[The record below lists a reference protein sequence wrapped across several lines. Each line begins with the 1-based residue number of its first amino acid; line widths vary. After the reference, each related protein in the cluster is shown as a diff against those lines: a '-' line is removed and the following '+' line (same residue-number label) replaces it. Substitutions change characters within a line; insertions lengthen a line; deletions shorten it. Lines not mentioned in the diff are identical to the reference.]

1 MWLSMDMGKNTATF
15 LFLTVLGILAALNSC
30 GSSSDTGEVVESVTV
45 GESLEETP
53 TVVAEPTAVQQTQ
66 ESRTQ
71 EMAEENSQEKEKEGE
86 EYVVAFRFPNEWVNA
101 EGLGEGILQP
111 LGDAAL
117 PEGFVEEE
125 YLVTGEAISYV
136 SEDLVGSDGFWTVE
150 EDSTAAYKTRMIFRY
165 PPAELFSGVV
175 IVEWFNVTAGV
186 DNSIDW
192 SYLSEEIGRSG
203 HAYVGVSAQYVGV
216 MGRDTGRIPQGL
228 IDTRGL
234 PVRDPARYGDL
245 VHPGDAYSFD
255 IFSQAA
261 IASLTILASPEYGL
275 PATSVIAA
283 GQSQSAGF
291 LTAYVN
297 AVHPIVD
304 IFHGFLIHGR
314 GDGAP
319 NPSVN
324 DSLENVLIRTD
335 VNVPVMIYETETD
348 LTVLQYVNAR
358 QEDADNIRTW
368 EVAGAAHAD
377 TYSITYP
384 RGFPRQASIGAA
396 LGCDGLINDGPQH
409 ETLQAALHHLITW
422 VTKDVLPPAAPRI
435 EVSMEGEPV
444 IVRDEMG
451 IAIGG
456 VRTPPVDVPLRI
468 LVGDPGSSEGFCFL
482 FGQTFDINLET
493 LQGMYPTLN
502 AYVEAL
508 EAAANESVASGW
520 LLPKDAE
527 IMIEEETRRAEKAGL
542 E

>member
-1 MWLSMDMGKNTATF
+1 VLVGKKSTPFLS
-15 LFLTVLGILAALNSC
+15 LYILCALVVFSGC
-30 GSSSDTGEVVESVTV
+30 GPSTETGLEAESVTV
-45 GESLEETP
+45 GESRKETP
-53 TVVAEPTAVQQTQ
+53 TAVAEPTTVQEPQ
-66 ESRTQ
+66 ESETQ
-71 EMAEENSQEKEKEGE
+71 EMTEENSQEEQEE
-86 EYVVAFRFPNEWVNA
+86 EYVVAFRFPNEWA
-101 EGLGEGILQP
+101 SADGLGEGILQP

-117 PEGFVEEE
+117 PTGFVEDE
-125 YLVTGEAISYV
+125 YLVSGQAVSYV
-136 SEDLVGSDGFWTVE
+136 SEGPVTTDGFWTVT
-150 EDSTAAYKTRMIFRY
+150 EDSTAAYRTRMIFRY
-165 PPAELFSGVV
+165 PPAEQFSGVV

-234 PVRDPARYGDL
+234 PVRDQARYGNL

-261 IASLTILASPEYGL
+261 VASLTILASPEYGL
-275 PATSVIAA
+275 PATSVVAA

-291 LTAYVN
+291 LTSYLN
-297 AVHPIVD
+297 AVHPLVD
-304 IFHGFLIHGR
+304 IFDGFLIHGR

-319 NPSVN
+319 NPSVES
-324 DSLENVLIRTD
+324 SLENVLIRTD
-335 VNVPVMIYETETD
+335 VNVPVLIYETETD
-348 LTVLQYVNAR
+348 LTVLEYANAR

-409 ETLQAALHHLITW
+409 ETLQAALHHFITW
-422 VTKDVLPPAAPRI
+422 VREGVVPPVAPRI
-435 EVSMEGEPV
+435 EVSMEGGLE
-444 IVRDEMG
+444 IIRDEMG

-456 VRTPPVDVPLRI
+456 VRTPPVEAPLRI
-468 LVGDPGSSEGFCFL
+468 LIGDPGSSEGFCFL
-482 FGQTFDINLET
+482 FGQTFDIDLET
-493 LQGMYPTLN
+493 LQGMYPSLGS
-502 AYVEAL
+502 YVEAL
-508 EAAANESVASGW
+508 EAAADESVTNGW
-520 LLPKDAE
+520 LLQADAE
-527 IMIEEETRRAEKAGL
+527 IMIEEETERAISFGL
-542 E
+542 LE

>member
-1 MWLSMDMGKNTATF
+1 MGKKWATF
-15 LFLTVLGILAALNSC
+15 LPACALC
-30 GSSSDTGEVVESVTV
+30 VVTV
-45 GESLEETP
+45 FSACSSTTNEEIIAGDTPAPESEEKIP
-53 TVVAEPTAVQQTQ
+53 SPVPEPAIE
-66 ESRTQ
+66 ESESP
-71 EMAEENSQEKEKEGE
+71 EMTEDEPMEEHDDEHE
-86 EYVVAFRFPNEWVNA
+86 VAFRFPNEWVPA
-101 EGLGEGILQP
+101 DGMGEGILQP

-125 YLVTGEAISYV
+125 YLFAGEAVSYV
-136 SEDLVGSDGFWTVE
+136 PEGPVSSDGFWSVTE
-150 EDSTAAYKTRMIFRY
+150 GSAAAYKTRMIFRY
-165 PPAELFSGVV
+165 PPPEQFSGVV

-203 HAYVGVSAQYVGV
+203 HAYVGVSAQYIGV

-234 PVRDPARYGDL
+234 PVRDPDRYGDL

-255 IFSQAA
+255 IFSQATV
-261 IASLTILASPEYGL
+261 ASLAILASPDYNL
-275 PATSVIAA
+275 PATSVVAA

-291 LTAYVN
+291 LTSYVN
-297 AVHPIVD
+297 AVHPLVN
-304 IFHGFLIHGR
+304 IFDGFLIHGR

-319 NPSVN
+319 NPSVDN
-324 DSLENVLIRTD
+324 SLENVLIRTD

-348 LTVLQYVNAR
+348 LTVLQYANAR
-358 QEDADNIRTW
+358 QEDGNNIRTW

-409 ETLQAALHHLITW
+409 ETLQAALHHFIAW
-422 VTKDVLPPAAPRI
+422 VQEGVVPPSAPRI
-435 EVSMEGEPV
+435 ETTMEGDPV

-456 VRTPPVDVPLRI
+456 VRTPPVDAPLRI
-468 LVGDPGSSEGFCFL
+468 LIGDPGSSEGFCFL
-482 FGQTFDINLET
+482 FGQTFDIDLET
-493 LQGMYPTLN
+493 LQGIYPSLN

-508 EAAANESVASGW
+508 EAAADESVANGW
-520 LLPKDAE
+520 LLPEDAE

-542 E
+542 Q

>member
-1 MWLSMDMGKNTATF
+1 MGKNWAAF
-15 LFLTVLGILAALNSC
+15 LPAYALCIITVFSACSSTNNEESNIDSVPTTESAEEEASPEPEPAA
-30 GSSSDTGEVVESVTV
+30 VE
-45 GESLEETP
+45 ES
-53 TVVAEPTAVQQTQ
+53 EP
-66 ESRTQ
+66 Q
-71 EMAEENSQEKEKEGE
+71 EMNEEEPMEGHDEKYE
-86 EYVVAFRFPNEWVNA
+86 VAFRFPNEWVPA
-101 EGLGEGILQP
+101 DGLGEDILQP
-111 LGDAAL
+111 LGDSAL
-117 PEGFVEEE
+117 PEGFSEEE
-125 YLVTGEAISYV
+125 YLVAGEAVSYV
-136 SEDLVGSDGFWTVE
+136 PEGPVASDGFWTVTE
-150 EDSTAAYKTRMIFRY
+150 NSAAAYKTRMILRH
-165 PPAELFSGVV
+165 PPAEQFSGVV
-175 IVEWFNVTAGV
+175 VVEWFNVTAGV

-192 SYLSEEIGRSG
+192 SYLSEEIGRQG

-234 PVRDPARYGDL
+234 PVRDPDRYGDL

-255 IFSQAA
+255 IFSQATVA
-261 IASLTILASPEYGL
+261 GLSILASPEYGL
-275 PATSVIAA
+275 PATSVVAA

-297 AVHPIVD
+297 AVHPLVD
-304 IFHGFLIHGR
+304 IFDGFLIHGR

-319 NPSVN
+319 NPSVD

-335 VNVPVMIYETETD
+335 VNVPVLIYETETD

-358 QEDADNIRTW
+358 QDDADNIRTW

-409 ETLQAALHHLITW
+409 ETLQAALHHFVAW
-422 VTKDVLPPAAPRI
+422 VQNGVIPPAAPRI
-435 EVSMEGEPV
+435 EVSMGEEPV

-456 VRTPPVDVPLRI
+456 VRTPPVEAPLRI
-468 LVGDPGSSEGFCFL
+468 LIGDPGSSEGFCFL
-482 FGQTFDINLET
+482 FGQTFDIDLGT
-493 LQGMYPTLN
+493 LQGMYSSLAT
-502 AYVEAL
+502 YIEAL
-508 EAAANESVASGW
+508 TAAADESVANGW
-520 LLPKDAE
+520 LLPEDAE
-527 IMIEEETRRAEKAGL
+527 IMVEEETRRAEKAGL

>member
-1 MWLSMDMGKNTATF
+1 MGKNSATF
-15 LFLTVLGILAALNSC
+15 LFLSVLGIWATLTSC
-30 GSSSDTGEVVESVTV
+30 GSNSNTGEAAESVTV
-45 GESLEETP
+45 GESRQETP
-53 TVVAEPTAVQQTQ
+53 TAVAEPTTVQETQ
-66 ESRTQ
+66 ESETP
-71 EMAEENSQEKEKEGE
+71 EIVEEKSQEEEKPEE
-86 EYVVAFRFPNEWVNA
+86 EYVATFRFPNKWVNA
-101 EGLGEGILQP
+101 DGLGEGILQP

-117 PEGFVEEE
+117 PTGFIEEE

-136 SEDLVGSDGFWTVE
+136 SADPVTSDGFWTVT
-150 EDSTAAYKTRMIFRY
+150 EDSEAGYKTRMILRY
-165 PPAELFSGVV
+165 PPADQFSGVV

-234 PVRDPARYGDL
+234 PVRDPTRYGDL
-245 VHPGDAYSFD
+245 IHPGDSYSFD
-255 IFSQAA
+255 IFSQATV
-261 IASLTILASPEYGL
+261 ASLAILASPEYGL
-275 PATSVIAA
+275 SATNVVAA

-291 LTAYVN
+291 LTTYAN
-297 AVHPIVD
+297 AVHPLVN
-304 IFHGFLIHGR
+304 IFNGFLIHGR

-319 NPSVN
+319 NPSV
-324 DSLENVLIRTD
+324 DESLENVLIRTD
-335 VNVPVMIYETETD
+335 INVPVMIYETETD
-348 LTVLQYVNAR
+348 LTVLQYANAR
-358 QEDADNIRTW
+358 QEDTGNIRTW

-409 ETLQAALHHLITW
+409 ETLQAALHHFIAW
-422 VTKDVLPPAAPRI
+422 VKEGIVPPAALRI
-435 EVSMEGEPV
+435 EVSMHDGLE
-444 IVRDEMG
+444 IIRDEMG

-468 LVGDPGSSEGFCFL
+468 LIGDPGSSEGFCFL
-482 FGQTFDINLET
+482 FGQTFDIDLES
-493 LQGMYPTLN
+493 LQSMYPSLGS
-502 AYVEAL
+502 YVEVL
-508 EAAANESVASGW
+508 EAAANESVTNGW
-520 LLPKDAE
+520 LLPEDAE
-527 IMIEEETRRAEKAGL
+527 IMIEEETQRAEKAGL